1 MEQIQVL
8 SGYENAQP
16 HRIRYAIKPQGSTEQ
31 LRSEGGGMSVWF
43 ALLMG
48 CPRRGSCGAEPK
60 CREPSMTLA
69 IENQAGGCFKAPVLD
84 ITL

>member
-1 MEQIQVL
+1 
-8 SGYENAQP
+8 
-16 HRIRYAIKPQGSTEQ
+16 
-31 LRSEGGGMSVWF
+31 MSVWF